1 MTFDEIKEISI
12 NKFSAIVKQKCKDSA
27 YNYLMNRR
35 GSKGIEIEYNR
46 IQMSEYLLP
55 NNELNIENQQ
65 KLFAA
70 RNKMLNIPSNLT
82 TREKNHSKCICGEQ
96 ENMEH
101 IYVCEQFNS
110 EKPAENYEYLFSG
123 NMKQQ
128 VQIFRRFEYNLKNRE
143 KLAEEKISKTES
155 DHVIVND
162 PLFSLLLEC
171 GNG

>member
-1 MTFDEIKEISI
+1 MASI
-12 NKFSAIVKQKCKDSA
+12 
-27 YNYLMNRR
+27 
-35 GSKGIEIEYNR
+35 
-46 IQMSEYLLP
+46 
-55 NNELNIENQQ
+55 
-65 KLFAA
+65 
-70 RNKMLNIPSNLT
+70 
-82 TREKNHSKCICGEQ
+82 
-96 ENMEH
+96 NMEH
-101 IYVCEQFNS
+101 IYICEKLNS

-128 VQIFRRFEYNLKNRE
+128 VQIFRRFKYNLKNRE